1 MRVIGFVFSARG
13 QDGDFSWMVEQDQYK
28 DALFIFNDNE
38 GQFKEHRDNPGDLA
52 GAGCQPGGGNAVI
65 RPYQCRT
72 PARAAG
78 IPTGPNYHRLTPE
91 VKHIIDDAIAAIKR
105 IAAKEGY
112 TRIFYSAANAN
123 GELGT
128 GIFQVGADVKS
139 YIVNSLKSLE

>member
-1 MRVIGFVFSARG
+1 MRVIGLVFSRRG
-13 QDGDFSWMVEQDQYK
+13 QDGDFGWMIEQDQYK

-38 GQFKEHRDNPGDLA
+38 GQYKEHRDNPGDVA
-52 GAGCQPGGGNAVI
+52 GPGCEAGGGNAVI
-65 RPYQCRT
+65 RPCQCRT
-72 PARAAG
+72 PPRAAG
-78 IPTGPNYHRLTPE
+78 IPTGPNYDRLTPE

-112 TRIFYSAANAN
+112 KRVFYSAANAN